1 MSDLVQTKLGLL
13 NRAELKVEDH
23 MYEDGNARYVNTRW
37 WYRGELVREDAWV
50 NLKQGVSTEVK
61 LG

>member
-1 MSDLVQTKLGLL
+1 MKIQTKNGLMD
-13 NRAELKVEDH
+13 RSELQVEDRI
-23 MYEDGNARYVNTRW
+23 YEDDNARYVNTRW
-37 WYRGELVREDAWV
+37 WHQGEIVREDAWV